1 MCALREDACRM
12 ADITRVD
19 KDAHEQRAVLR
30 LERVKRA
37 ELAVQCVEL
46 GDLCSTVP
54 SGIPYRVVVGARRV
68 RLVWG

>member
-1 MCALREDACRM
+1 M

-46 GDLCSTVP
+46 RDLCSSDRAEWDTMP
-54 SGIPYRVVVGARRV
+54 GGGGCRRA
-68 RLVWG
+68 RLVWGRVQVGC

>member
-1 MCALREDACRM
+1 M

-19 KDAHEQRAVLR
+19 KDAHEQRSVLR

-46 GDLCSTVP
+46 GDLCSTRAEWDT
-54 SGIPYRVVVGARRV
+54 IPYRVVVGAPRRV
-68 RLVWG
+68 SSASMGVGCR